1 MTPRTIE
8 ELIDDLK
15 FVTGQD
21 SLTNAR
27 AVKLF
32 NYAKDNYSY
41 IALTASGRWKFDDY
55 THENTDG
62 DPTNPIASTTLQ
74 ADEESIPLE
83 TKYLTLNQVQIYENG
98 EWKVLTPIDTRD
110 RKDNVLSSIYK
121 TNGVP
126 TFYDYD
132 AHNLY
137 FYPKSNASRQV
148 KVLYQRAG
156 KHFSASE
163 LSQQTGI
170 PSIHDEY
177 LVMYAG
183 DKLSFRTADGARVD
197 FRNELVKWEG
207 DGITGGKIRDFYSK
221 RDQDTPRRLKG
232 MTPTAFTGSAR
243 GRGRRSGG
251 SGISGRV

>member
-1 MTPRTIE
+1 MIRTIE
-8 ELIDDLK
+8 DLIDDLK

-55 THENTDG
+55 THENEDG
-62 DPTNPIASTTLQ
+62 DPTSPIASSTLQ
-74 ADEESIPLE
+74 PNEESLPLE
-83 TKYLTLNQVQIYENG
+83 TTFLALNQVQIFVNG
-98 EWKVLTPIDTRD
+98 QWEVLQPIDTRD

-121 TNGVP
+121 TNGKP
-126 TFYDYD
+126 QFYDYD
-132 AHNLY
+132 AHSIY
-137 FYPKSNASRQV
+137 FYPKSDSSIPVR
-148 KVLYQRAG
+148 VLYSRAG
-156 KHFSASE
+156 KHFDSVD
-163 LSQQTGI
+163 LTQQTGI

-183 DKLSFRTADGARVD
+183 DKLSFRTVDGARVD
-197 FRNELVKWEG
+197 FKNELFKWEG
-207 DGITGGKIRDFYSK
+207 DGVSGGKIRDFYSK

-232 MTPTAFTGSAR
+232 MTPPVFTGSAR
-243 GRGRRSGG
+243 GKGRRG
-251 SGISGRV
+251 SNGISGRI

>member
-55 THENTDG
+55 THENSDG
-62 DPTNPIASTTLQ
+62 DSTNPRAIATLN
-74 ADEESIPLE
+74 ANEESIPLE
-83 TKYLTLNQVQIYENG
+83 TSFLTVEQVQVYIDG
-98 EWKVLTPIDTRD
+98 EWKVITPIDVRD
-110 RKDNVLSSIYK
+110 RKDNTLSAIYK

-126 TFYDYD
+126 QFYDYD
-132 AHNLY
+132 SHNLY
-137 FYPKSNASRQV
+137 MYPKSDSSRQV
-148 KVLYQRAG
+148 RVLYSRAG
-156 KHFSASE
+156 KHFTSSD
-163 LSQQTGI
+163 LTQYTGI

-183 DKLSFRTADGARVD
+183 DKLSFRTVDGARVD

-207 DGITGGKIRDFYSK
+207 IDGTSGGKIRDYYSK

-232 MTPTAFTGSAR
+232 ITPNVFMGRAR
-243 GRGRRSGG
+243 GKGRR
-251 SGISGRV
+251 